1 MSIHAIS
8 WALTQDMARS
18 SEKFILVCLANYAD
32 ESGVCYPS
40 IARLCRDTS
49 QDRKTVI
56 NNLKSLCEGG
66 LLRDTQRR
74 VGPTAGVPVY
84 QIIGLPDAS
93 KHHYVYKLTR
103 PDTGQYYIGKRSCE
117 GDPEADTYRGSGK
130 WPREM
135 VSAGVL
141 LIREIVS
148 EHPTSTEALAEEM
161 RTLRSLEDDPLLM
174 NLETPKRRRNAEL
187 EKWEKYQKRNCS
199 DFPVKVSQNSHEEVP
214 FFRGSSTE
222 NGTQNHHITIKEPS
236 GNKERASR
244 LSAEWE
250 PSDEDVIFCKTERPD
265 LNVRKVAAE
274 FRDYWIAQPGA
285 KGRKTDW
292 PATWRNW
299 VRRQR
304 AAAQGYQGKQEKAKA
319 FMDVLTGRSDSYDA
333 NDPFT
338 IDAPATRIA

>member
-8 WALTQDMARS
+8 WALSQDMARS

-103 PDTGQYYIGKRSCE
+103 PDTGEYYIGKRSCE

-135 VSAGVL
+135 ASSSIL
-141 LIREIVS
+141 LIREIIS
-148 EHPTSTEALAEEM
+148 EHATSTEALAEEM
-161 RTLRSLEDDPLLM
+161 KLLRSIQGDPLLM
-174 NLETPKRRRNAEL
+174 NVETPMRRSQAER
-187 EKWEKYQKRNCS
+187 EKWQQYQKRNSS
-199 DFPVKVSQNSHEEVP
+199 DFSCEQYQNSHEEVP
-214 FFRGSSTE
+214 FFLGSSTE
-222 NGTQNHHITIKEPS
+222 NGTQNHHVTINDPS
-236 GNKERASR
+236 VETFDKFWQAYPNRKAKANALKAWNKIKPDSSLLAKILESLEVAKS
-244 LSAEWE
+244 
-250 PSDEDVIFCKTERPD
+250 SDGWKKDGGKFIPH
-265 LNVRKVAAE
+265 
-274 FRDYWIAQPGA
+274 
-285 KGRKTDW
+285 
-292 PATWRNW
+292 PATWLN
-299 VRRQR
+299 
-304 AAAQGYQGKQEKAKA
+304 GKRWEDEVGGGAPDEEILDPRAKA
-319 FMDVLTGRSDSYDA
+319 PPSWFKLPQGAKWTPGKGVTW
-333 NDPFT
+333 
-338 IDAPATRIA
+338 